1 MSINVKKIKPLKL
14 LHELRIR
21 VNKKAPK
28 QLKNKFSSADE
39 YGKASKAKI

>member
-14 LHELRIR
+14 LHELSFR
-21 VNKKAPK
+21 VNKKPLNSQK
-28 QLKNKFSSADE
+28 MVIPYTDE

>member
-14 LHELRIR
+14 LHELRFR
-21 VNKKAPK
+21 VNKKPQNSQK
-28 QLKNKFSSADE
+28 TIFPYADE